1 MPLVIA
7 VVGKGGVGKTTLSGM
22 LIEHLCNQGKTSI
35 LAVDADANSNLNE
48 VLGLE
53 VSGSLGEIREGLD
66 QKKFDMMQNSSNL
79 EVSEMIFE
87 EMDGAIT
94 RGKGYDLLVMGRSQ
108 GKGCYCYANEI
119 LRKQIQRLSASY
131 SYILVDN
138 AAGMEHISR
147 GILPQIDIVI
157 IVSDCSRRGV
167 LSAGRID
174 RLVKEIGYAP
184 SVMGLVVNLAPDGV
198 LDTGTKEEVENQG
211 LRLIGVVP
219 QSDQVFA
226 YDCDGIPL
234 VSLPESSSVKTALNN
249 IFSEVGL

>member
-1 MPLVIA
+1 MPFVIA

-22 LIEHLCNQGKTSI
+22 LVQHLCNQGKKPI
-35 LAVDADANSNLNE
+35 LAVDADSNSNLNE

-53 VSGSLGEIREGLD
+53 ISGSLGEIREELD
-66 QKKFDMMQNSSNL
+66 NRKFDNMRSL
-79 EVSEMIFE
+79 TAHEVSERLYS
-87 EMDGAIT
+87 EMDGAVT
-94 RGKGYDLLVMGRSQ
+94 KGEGYDLLVMGRTQ
-108 GKGCYCYANEI
+108 GKGCYCYANE
-119 LRKQIQRLSASY
+119 LLSRQIEHLSENY

-147 GILPQIDIVI
+147 GILPKIDVVL

-167 LSAGRID
+167 KSAGRIS

-198 LDTGTKEEVENQG
+198 LDQGTVEEISNQE
-211 LRLIGVVP
+211 LDLIGVVP

-234 VSLPESSSVKTALNN
+234 VGLPELSSVRTALNS
-249 IFSEVGL
+249 IFCEVGI